1 MKPLFLFLYFSCLSV
16 GAIAGFERP
25 CLLPLGRV
33 YLVSDSQKLFTP
45 PALPVIVTEVTKT
58 GASVATAVSLFTAVG
73 PTQVAQNSRSALTL
87 DILACDENS
96 PTAEGQLDWPDNPTR
111 LSIGDGLTQYD
122 MGAVVGNWVLVVSV
136 AGVLMGLSKKLSL
149 EQAHFPGTMILPVMF
164 LITPTT
170 TSAMTLLRE
179 GSAAGKAV
187 GAISIAASLLGT
199 GIVGVLFHPKYFKA
213 HWDLENEEWI
223 DLREDTTGYVDRH
236 GFLFESY
243 GPGRQWYVVFELL
256 TSMAIGGLKSYQ
268 VLEQHC
274 GTILWV
280 GAGIYNTY
288 ALSQL
293 AFRPN
298 KNRHVQLF
306 YTTIAGLQGVALAAQ
321 AIASQTG
328 SNETQQKVR
337 TVTQSIIAGTDFLMM
352 IKTLFDIGLRVKD
365 LYERFY
371 HPRAMHKPF
380 AHNRQDM
387 QEMLVVPQ
395 REDDQLSL
403 ADTLSEHFSIG
414 LPDVE
419 EPVLPVIELLPELTE
434 PIVPVEPVA
443 EVIPDLTELVQEMT
457 PAITELL
464 EPESL
469 QKLKKP
475 KKVKLSDLAQ
485 TMEDAVAAFREL
497 EAKNADL

>member
-16 GAIAGFERP
+16 SAIAGFERP

-45 PALPVIVTEVTKT
+45 PALPVTVTEATKT
-58 GASVATAVSLFTAVG
+58 AGSVATAVSLFTAVG
-73 PTQVAQNSRSALTL
+73 PTQVAQNSRAALTL

-96 PTAEGQLDWPDNPTR
+96 PTAEGPLDWPDNPTR
-111 LSIGDGLTQYD
+111 LSIGDGQMQYD
-122 MGAVVGNWVLVVSV
+122 LGAVVGNWVLVVSV
-136 AGVLMGLSKKLSL
+136 AGGLLGLSRKLSL

-170 TSAMTLLRE
+170 GSAMTLLRE

-213 HWDLENEEWI
+213 HWDLEHEEWI
-223 DLREDTTGYVDRH
+223 DLGEDTTGYVDRH

-243 GPGRQWYVVFELL
+243 GPGRHWYVVVELL

-280 GAGIYNTY
+280 GSGIYNAY

-337 TVTQSIIAGTDFLMM
+337 TITQSIIAGTDFLMM
-352 IKTLFDIGLRVKD
+352 IKALFDIGLRVKD

-371 HPRAMHKPF
+371 HPRAMQKNFVHS
-380 AHNRQDM
+380 RQDI
-387 QEMLVVPQ
+387 QEMLVLPQ

-403 ADTLSEHFSIG
+403 ADTLSEHLSIR
-414 LPDVE
+414 LPDIE
-419 EPVLPVIELLPELTE
+419 EPVLPVIEVLPEPT
-434 PIVPVEPVA
+434 VPVEPVA
-443 EVIPDLTELVQEMT
+443 EVVPDLTELVEEMT

-485 TMEDAVAAFREL
+485 TMEHAVAAFREL
-497 EAKNADL
+497 EAKNANL